1 MSFAQPNDSNT
12 TTREAPWPRLGA
24 IQLTWQRAALFGILV
39 LAAVLNFYQL
49 GQNGYT
55 NEFYAAAVRSML
67 TSWHNFFYDAYDP
80 GGFITIDKP
89 PVAFWFQTI
98 SAFIFGFSGLSILI
112 PSAVAGVLSVALV
125 YDMIR
130 RAFGQI
136 AGLLAALALAVTPI
150 FVIMNRHN
158 NPESL
163 LVLALVAAAWAM
175 SRATAKGRLGWL
187 LLAVALAGVGF
198 NIKMLEAFVVLPAF
212 YLLYFLLAPLGW
224 WKRIWHL
231 ALATVVLAVV
241 SLSWAVAVDLT
252 PANMRPYIGGSG
264 DNSVMSLI
272 INYNGLGRLD
282 GTEFGGGG
290 NRGGGFNGQPPSGF
304 PGGAG
309 NGGQTRPGFQ
319 LPGGNQNG
327 NGQTQ
332 PGFQSPGGAGQPG
345 NANGNRNRSFG
356 NGGFPGFGRGGNPV
370 IAGRPGLFRM
380 FDQQLAGEAGWLL
393 PLALFGLVVAGAQTW
408 FRFSNGEQ
416 SALRRQ
422 SLVLWG
428 GWLLTYMAVF
438 SMAKGIFHSYYL
450 VMLAPAIAALFGA
463 GIEALWYAYRQGGWQ
478 RWLLP
483 LSLVGAA
490 AFQVNLLSG
499 YTNWN
504 LLLAWGV
511 ITLEL
516 IAACALL
523 VIPNLLHKAS
533 DRWAVGIT
541 SVAVLGLL
549 VTPLSWAV
557 HAITNPTYS
566 NATLPTAVPAGRSEG
581 LFGAFMGGSSTN
593 LLTTLQAHWNMEL
606 SGLAIAFVVL
616 LGLTLAIH
624 FFRLHLHGRRWLE
637 QAMTVVTAVIV
648 LSLGL
653 AMVEAVL
660 PPVTSAAS
668 GAGDNRPPS
677 TGMIGN
683 PAMGLGNYDK
693 LIAYLEANRAG
704 YTYLLATTSSQ
715 NASPII
721 IETGQPVMAL
731 GGFMGSDQVVNAQQ
745 LAQIVANKTVRYFL
759 LDGMRMGFGGSQQ
772 PTGWV
777 QQNCTVVDQQRWSTG
792 TSTRNQG
799 QLYDCAPQQ

>member
-1 MSFAQPNDSNT
+1 MSIAQQNDTNT
-12 TTREAPWPRLGA
+12 ATGEATFPRLGA
-24 IQLTWQRAALFGILV
+24 IRLTWQRAALFSILV
-39 LAAVLNFYQL
+39 LSAVLNFYRL

-67 TSWHNFFYDAYDP
+67 TSWHNFFYNAYDP

-98 SAFIFGFSGLSILI
+98 SAWIFGFSGLSILI
-112 PSAVAGVLSVALV
+112 PSAVAGVISVVLV
-125 YDMIR
+125 YDMVR
-130 RAFGQI
+130 RAFGTI

-150 FVIMNRHN
+150 SVVMNRHN

-163 LVLALVAAAWAM
+163 LVLSLVAAAWAM

-187 LLAVALAGVGF
+187 LLAVAFVGIGF

-224 WKRIWHL
+224 WKRIAHL
-231 ALATVVLAVV
+231 ALATIVCAAV

-264 DNSVMSLI
+264 NNSVMSLI
-272 INYNGLGRLD
+272 INYNGLGRID
-282 GTEFGGGG
+282 GSEFGGGS
-290 NRGGGFNGQPPSGF
+290 RGGFNGQPPSGF
-304 PGGAG
+304 PGRAG
-309 NGGQTRPGFQ
+309 NGGQTRPGSQ
-319 LPGGNQNG
+319 SPGGKSNS

-332 PGFQSPGGAGQPG
+332 PGFQFPFGGG
-345 NANGNRNRSFG
+345 NANGNRTFG
-356 NGGFPGFGRGGNPV
+356 NGGGRGGNPV
-370 IAGRPGLFRM
+370 IAGRPGLWRM

-393 PLALFGLVVAGAQTW
+393 PLALLGLVIAGVQTW

-416 SALRRQ
+416 RALRQQ
-422 SLVLWG
+422 SLLLWG

-483 LSLVGAA
+483 LALLVAA
-490 AFQVNLLSG
+490 VFQVNLLSG
-499 YTNWN
+499 YTDWN
-504 LLLAWGV
+504 LILAWGV
-511 ITLEL
+511 IVLEL

-523 VIPNLLHKAS
+523 VIPPLLQKAG
-533 DRWAVGIT
+533 DRWAIGIAA
-541 SVAVLGLL
+541 VAVLGLL

-566 NATLPTAVPAGRSEG
+566 NATLPTAVPAGRSG
-581 LFGAFMGGSSTN
+581 GIFGSFMRVSGN
-593 LLTTLQAHWNMEL
+593 DLLTTLQTNWNMEM

-616 LGLTLAIH
+616 LCLTLAIH
-624 FFRLHLHGRRWLE
+624 LFRMHMHGRRWIE
-637 QAMTVVTAVIV
+637 QVMTVATAAVV

-653 AMVEAVL
+653 AMVTAVL

-668 GAGDNRPPS
+668 GINDNRPPS

-693 LIAYLEANRAG
+693 LIAFLEANRAG

-731 GGFMGSDQVVNAQQ
+731 GGFMGSDQVVTSQQ
-745 LAQIVANKTVRYFL
+745 LAQLVANKTIRYFL

-777 QQNCTVVDQQRWSTG
+777 QQNCTVVDTQLWSGG

-799 QLYDCAPQQ
+799 QLYDCAPQH